1 MKRKIFL
8 QKKSGRAMKI
18 RKIFVAVFCV
28 VLISFLSF
36 CGKKAPKKQTQS
48 AQNDELTKLEKFMDI
63 PIYPNS
69 ELANISTPLLDDQIP
84 DKPMQAQVTLII
96 DDYEKVP
103 PFYEEKLGKSFTVDV
118 ENGKNYYELRF
129 EKGEWLYIIYV
140 GHDTFENKPVFSI
153 ERWER

>member
-1 MKRKIFL
+1 MKN
-8 QKKSGRAMKI
+8 
-18 RKIFVAVFCV
+18 RKIFVAVFCIV
-28 VLISFLSF
+28 IIACLSF
-36 CGKKAPKKQTQS
+36 CTKKAQEEQTLS
-48 AQNDELTKLEKFMDI
+48 MQNDELVKLEKFMDI

-69 ELANISTPLLDDQIP
+69 EFVNITTPLRDDQIP
-84 DKPMQAQVTLII
+84 NEPMQAQVTLII

-103 PFYEEKLGKSFTVDV
+103 AFYEEKLGKNFTVDV
-118 ENGKNYYELRF
+118 ENGKKYYELRF

>member
-1 MKRKIFL
+1 MKT
-8 QKKSGRAMKI
+8 
-18 RKIFVAVFCV
+18 RKIFVAVFCIV
-28 VLISFLSF
+28 IINTLSF
-36 CGKKAPKKQTQS
+36 CAKKAQEERVLS
-48 AQNDELTKLEKFMDI
+48 MQNDELTKLEKFMDI

-69 ELANISTPLLDDQIP
+69 ELANITNPLRDETIP

-103 PFYEEKLGKSFTVDV
+103 PFYEDKFGKKFTVDV
-118 ENGKNYYELRF
+118 EDGKKYYELRF

-153 ERWER
+153 EKWEK